1 MEAGPSVFSFFV
13 RTRLPCTSVVQRRKK
28 PTQTFPSRLRSIFFT
43 QPSGASVFGR
53 RRPRPLMSKSTGC
66 PNVCNKIQFK
76 HQKYACGW
84 ATGWVVFALADLLSF
99 AWKVSPEHCGR
110 KSWHRLRQARKR
122 TAAGDA
128 SQYVVGKGPPRR
140 RHDCERRH

>member
-53 RRPRPLMSKSTGC
+53 RRPRPLMSKSNRLSESVSAVPGQGGGTGGRRRGIC
-66 PNVCNKIQFK
+66 HDRTIHTFDSQGNAIGVGN
-76 HQKYACGW
+76 
-84 ATGWVVFALADLLSF
+84 WVGDFFA
-99 AWKVSPEHCGR
+99 
-110 KSWHRLRQARKR
+110 HRL
-122 TAAGDA
+122 
-128 SQYVVGKGPPRR
+128 
-140 RHDCERRH
+140 